1 MFMGPKDELTLG
13 SFLFK
18 CVMPCMMLLVFWVNY
33 LWIFPRFYQ
42 HESRRVVVAQNVVL
56 VLLCSALLAMA
67 HTVEFDQRGE
77 RRRAMEMPSPPRHE
91 PSQPA
96 PYEQP
101 TPPQYELLQ
110 AGSPSRLR
118 PPHHGKL
125 HFIIFTGLRDC
136 FTLCLVII
144 AAYAVLASRRM
155 ERMKREQQEAET
167 ARQEA
172 ELRGLRNQV
181 SPHFLLNTL
190 NNIYSLTLL
199 DNAKAGEAV
208 MELSRLLRHTLYE
221 SQGDSVSL
229 VSEARFIHSYVELM
243 RLRLAR
249 NVEVSARLD
258 IDEQSETQVAP
269 LLFISLLENAFKH
282 GVAPAH
288 ACHIHISLEE
298 DERHVHLHIANSL
311 HPKTQE
317 DRSGH
322 GIGLNLVKKRLEH
335 YYPAHYVWQ
344 YGPQG
349 DEWVTD
355 LTLDKTK
362 EGGKA

>member
-13 SFLFK
+13 TFLFK

-42 HESRRVVVAQNVVL
+42 HESRRVAVVQNVVL
-56 VLLCSALLAMA
+56 VLLCSTILAMTHA
-67 HTVEFDQRGE
+67 AEFDQRGE
-77 RRRAMEMPSPPRHE
+77 KRRAMEMPPPPRHE
-91 PSQPA
+91 IPHPGNPS
-96 PYEQP
+96 
-101 TPPQYELLQ
+101 LH
-110 AGSPSRLR
+110 R
-118 PPHHGKL
+118 PPHHGNKL
-125 HFIIFTGLRDC
+125 HFIVFTGLRDC
-136 FTLCLVII
+136 FTLSLVII

-155 ERMKREQQEAET
+155 ERMKREQQEAEA

-199 DNAKAGEAV
+199 DNTKAGEAV

-221 SQGDSVSL
+221 SQGDRVSL
-229 VSEARFIHSYVELM
+229 ASEARFIRSYVELM

-249 NVEVSARLD
+249 NVEVSAHLD
-258 IDEQSETQVAP
+258 IDEQSQTQVAP

-282 GVAPAH
+282 GVAPTH
-288 ACHIHISLEE
+288 ACHIQISLEE

-322 GIGLNLVKKRLEH
+322 GIGLNLVKKRLQH
-335 YYPAHYVWQ
+335 YYPNHYAWQ